1 MTINSTSLT
10 VIPPVAGPTPE
21 LVLRRTRILRLPRSP
36 KVIAGLVIL
45 VLFGLLAIIG
55 RWIAPYSPNAT
66 DQQHWVQHVLVPG
79 TGAATGFPASYYPL
93 PLPPSA
99 AHWLGTTVFAEDVW
113 SQLLAATQAT
123 VVVGLLAAAIATVLS
138 VLFGVTAGYLGGG
151 ADEGLSLIANV
162 FLAIPGLPLLIV
174 LADYVPSAG
183 SSVVLVASII
193 AVTTWAYTSRTLRA
207 QTLSLRNRDFVEASR
222 VLGEG
227 RLRIILVEV
236 LPNLVPIVAASFLFT
251 ALSAI
256 GAYVA
261 IAFLGLAGSP
271 TSSPPGLWNWGE
283 MLREGFANNAVRGGW
298 WWWWAPP
305 GLCIAL
311 LGTGLALLNFGID
324 EFINPRLRTAGLS
337 RKTARKAGIGTRPKL
352 GMTPVAHHPP
362 VAVVP
367 VRTVAVASRLRD
379 TAEPVLEIRGLS
391 VDYGYD
397 EEAVHAVVDCDLVLH
412 RGQVLGLA
420 GESGSGK
427 TNLALAA
434 IRLLRAPALISAGQ
448 VLFHS
453 KPISGDGPAGTIDM
467 LSATDDQLRAIRWS
481 EIAVVLQSS
490 LNALNPVITIG
501 AQFDDLLRVHRPA
514 LSESARWARSG
525 ALLDLVGMNA
535 DRLRSYPHELSGGMR
550 QRAMIAM
557 AIALEPQVM
566 ILDEPTTALDVVT
579 QREILEELMGLRDRL
594 GFAALFITHAP
605 SLLVELADDI
615 AVMYAGRVM
624 ERAPA
629 NALFRAPR
637 LPYTHGLL
645 HCFPP
650 LHCKL
655 DPMEG
660 IPGSP
665 PDLRDLPSG
674 CAFHPRCKWAMAKCS
689 QEVPQLLPIHAEVS
703 PKAPEGLNGA
713 AREVACWLHRDGVQA
728 PAELRHPEPARVA
741 MQ

>member
-1 MTINSTSLT
+1 
-10 VIPPVAGPTPE
+10 
-21 LVLRRTRILRLPRSP
+21 
-36 KVIAGLVIL
+36 
-45 VLFGLLAIIG
+45 
-55 RWIAPYSPNAT
+55 
-66 DQQHWVQHVLVPG
+66 
-79 TGAATGFPASYYPL
+79 
-93 PLPPSA
+93 
-99 AHWLGTTVFAEDVW
+99 
-113 SQLLAATQAT
+113 

-183 SSVVLVASII
+183 SSVVLVATII

-222 VLGEG
+222 VSGEG

-305 GLCIAL
+305 GVCIAL

-324 EFINPRLRTAGLS
+324 EFINPRLRSAGLS
-337 RKTARKAGIGTRPKL
+337 RRTARKAGIGTRPKL

-367 VRTVAVASRLRD
+367 ARTAAASAASRVRD
-379 TAEPVLEIRGLS
+379 AAEPVLEIRGLC

-397 EEAVHAVVDCDLVLH
+397 EEAVHAVVDCDLVLR

-427 TNLALAA
+427 TTLALAA

-453 KPISGDGPAGTIDM
+453 KPISGDGPAGTVDM

-501 AQFDDLLRVHRPA
+501 AQFDDLLRVHRPE
-514 LSESARWARSG
+514 LSDSARWDRSG
-525 ALLDLVGMNA
+525 ELLDMVGMNA

-579 QREILEELMGLRDRL
+579 QREILEELIGLRDRI
-594 GFAALFITHAP
+594 GFATLFITHDL
-605 SLLVELADDI
+605 SLLVELADEI
-615 AVMYAGRVM
+615 AVMYAGRLM

-629 NALFRAPR
+629 SSLFHAPR
-637 LPYTHGLL
+637 LPYTYGLL

-650 LHCKL
+650 MHGPRL
-655 DPMEG
+655 PMEG
-660 IPGSP
+660 LKGSP
-665 PDLRDLPSG
+665 PDMRDLPPG
-674 CAFHPRCKWAMAKCS
+674 CAFHPRCQWALPRCR
-689 QEVPQLLPIHAEVS
+689 QEVPQL
-703 PKAPEGLNGA
+703 APLNGSP
-713 AREVACWLHRDGVQA
+713 REVACWLHRDGTTV
-728 PAELRHPEPARVA
+728 PPELAQPEPVSMRPRRSETAGQA
-741 MQ
+741 GGA